1 MLPFPLVQNELNNNY
16 CILDTKKIMAA
27 FFSSILVSL
36 TIKKPGKKQTK
47 SNLTVKSLE
56 CITKILA
63 TVVTNDIAE
72 LLPL

>member
-1 MLPFPLVQNELNNNY
+1 
-16 CILDTKKIMAA
+16 MAA

-63 TVVTNDIAE
+63 AVVTNDIAKS
-72 LLPL
+72 LPL